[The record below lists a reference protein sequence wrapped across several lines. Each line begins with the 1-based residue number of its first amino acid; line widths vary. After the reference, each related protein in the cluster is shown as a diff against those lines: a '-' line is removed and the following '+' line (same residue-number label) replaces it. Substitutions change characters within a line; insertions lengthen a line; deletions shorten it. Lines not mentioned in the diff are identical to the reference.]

1 MQSLFQY
8 RFEKG
13 EGLKG
18 HSLGNLLIITAMA
31 MLTGDFNKGLQLASD
46 ILAVRGRVLP
56 STSERVM

>member
-18 HSLGNLLIITAMA
+18 HSLGNLLITAMA